1 MARINRNTRSLTLKI
16 VYYGAGLSGKT
27 TNLKHLHA
35 SYPATSRGDLLT
47 LDTEGERTLFFDY
60 FESSLGSLGGYRL
73 KADFFTVPG
82 QSFYRK
88 TRKAVLEGADAVVFV
103 VDASEQR
110 EDANL
115 LSLDDLRSHLQEAG
129 RQLESVPHVVQF
141 NKMDLPD
148 ALPVSLMQRLYNCH
162 DAPSFEAIAS
172 EGTGVWE
179 TQRKVLEVTVQH
191 LKRRARMTQPK
202 RQAS

>member
-1 MARINRNTRSLTLKI
+1 MARINRSTRTLALKI

-35 SYPATSRGDLLT
+35 SYPDSARGELLT

-103 VDASEQR
+103 ADASADR
-110 EDANL
+110 EEANL
-115 LSLDDLRSHLQEAG
+115 LSLDDLQAHLQEAG
-129 RQLESVPHVVQF
+129 RSLQGMPHVIQY

-148 ALPVSLMQRLYNCH
+148 KLSVSLMQRLYNPFG
-162 DAPSFEAIAS
+162 APHFEAIAS
-172 EGTGVWE
+172 EGKGVWE
-179 TQRKVLEVTVQH
+179 TQRSVLELTVQD
-191 LKRRARMTQPK
+191 LKRRAQVRRPA
-202 RQAS
+202 RHAS